1 MSLRKEPGKPSVAS
15 TSGPQ
20 SKRTPSHQELKM
32 QRIHILQQL
41 LQQEVEGLA
50 VGNCAALNGGSALD
64 LTTLQPSMAEVSS
77 TPNAPEYNSETSLG
91 LSKHSGVTEECE
103 EPQPPLV
110 EKHGEP
116 QPPLAEKHEEP
127 QPPLAEKRGEPQA
140 CPEEDTKESQPC
152 STTELKPP
160 VPHRAEPE
168 PSVPC
173 LPALSGPPLPSCWG
187 QAEPPEARPGTE
199 LGASAASTLPAGNPE
214 SSPEPCCSQGP
225 PATTS
230 LTSSQSPVCARPP
243 IHSLHSSRS
252 PTGHSGPS
260 NVAPRTLALRQR
272 LRACL
277 TTIHCFHE
285 ARLDDECAFYTSRAP
300 PPGPTRVC
308 TNPVAT
314 MLEWQDALRF
324 IPVGPVAPQDSPS

>member
-1 MSLRKEPGKPSVAS
+1 
-15 TSGPQ
+15 
-20 SKRTPSHQELKM
+20 M

-41 LQQEVEGLA
+41 LRQEVEGLA
-50 VGNCAALNGGSALD
+50 AGNCAALNGGSALD
-64 LTTLQPSMAEVSS
+64 MTERQPPMAEDSS
-77 TPNAPEYNSETSLG
+77 TLSAPAHKSETPLG
-91 LSKHSGVTEECE
+91 LPEHSGVTEALPAEARE
-103 EPQPPLV
+103 GPQP
-110 EKHGEP
+110 
-116 QPPLAEKHEEP
+116 
-127 QPPLAEKRGEPQA
+127 R
-140 CPEEDTKESQPC
+140 

-168 PSVPC
+168 PPAPC
-173 LPALSGPPLPSCWG
+173 LPALSGPPLPSCRG
-187 QAEPPEARPGTE
+187 QAEPPEACPGIQ
-199 LGASAASTLPAGNPE
+199 LGASAASALQAGNPE

-230 LTSSQSPVCARPP
+230 LTSSQSPVCASFPVYP
-243 IHSLHSSRS
+243 LHSLRS
-252 PTGHSGPS
+252 PTGRSGPS
-260 NVAPRTLALRQR
+260 SVAPRTLALRQR

-285 ARLDDECAFYTSRAP
+285 ARLDDECAFYTSRAL